1 MERALLEYLCEKTS
15 GDKFKVFDVGE
26 LAAVCEDL
34 PSALEILKT
43 SGYAVIKY
51 MDEGEICLCVTSSG
65 RAAGAAAS
73 RAQEN
78 ATSNEELPAAAK
90 GSLWQR
96 VRTAVI
102 AAIAGLFG
110 GAIGGAV
117 MYLILAVTA

>member
-34 PSALEILKT
+34 PSALEILRT

-73 RAQEN
+73 RAHER
-78 ATSNEELPAAAK
+78 TTPHEELSGAAQ
-90 GSLWQR
+90 GSLSPR
-96 VRTAVI
+96 VRPAVI
-102 AAIAGLFG
+102 AALAGLFG